1 MPGRLEERVAT
12 SDKLVAGLHPATPEL
27 IARLYSRIVV
37 RGTLHL
43 TSSLTAEVV
52 KTLENAYRDV
62 RIAYAAEIVRWCDD
76 HDIDFF
82 ALRDRVNEEIAQ
94 TDASSS
100 DPLAVP
106 TGGLLVPT
114 VGVGGHCLPKDGVL
128 LWWRRLEA
136 RDAAASRSLILA
148 SREVNDA
155 SPAATIAL
163 AERRL
168 GPIGAGR
175 TVALLGVAYRG
186 DSEDTRNSPTLALAE
201 RLRARGCEVRLHD
214 PHVRPGDQNLVRRGF
229 DTAFTRDFA
238 SAVRDADLL
247 FVCAPHRAYVD
258 GRDAVRAAARRLKGV
273 VDACNLWP
281 REDPAGPGVPAC
293 GIGRGRTPPTREQ
306 VDFVAAGFRAVERGV
321 AREVAQ
327 TAAFL
332 NERYAKT
339 AFERIDFAT
348 VRRLAATCGTGCAIV
363 EDLPPEPIA
372 PLRGFL
378 PRLVALASS

>member
-1 MPGRLEERVAT
+1 
-12 SDKLVAGLHPATPEL
+12 
-27 IARLYSRIVV
+27 
-37 RGTLHL
+37 
-43 TSSLTAEVV
+43 
-52 KTLENAYRDV
+52 
-62 RIAYAAEIVRWCDD
+62 
-76 HDIDFF
+76 
-82 ALRDRVNEEIAQ
+82 
-94 TDASSS
+94 
-100 DPLAVP
+100 
-106 TGGLLVPT
+106 
-114 VGVGGHCLPKDGVL
+114 VL